1 MDDLRKRFGRLVT
14 AHRRRLGYTQE
25 QLAERAGVSVDTIS
39 KIEVGATGARF
50 PMIER
55 IASALQVDPAELFSS
70 EVPSGALKRAKLNE
84 ITISLAS
91 LPEKNLQWVSDL
103 LDVALRRKP

>member
-55 IASALQVDPAELFSS
+55 IASALQVDPAELFSA

-84 ITISLAS
+84 ITISLAA
-91 LPEKNLQWVSDL
+91 LPDKDLQWIGDL
-103 LDVALRRKP
+103 LNVALRR

>member
-84 ITISLAS
+84 VTISLAA
-91 LPEKNLQWVSDL
+91 LPDKDLQWISDL
-103 LDVALRRKP
+103 LNVALRR

>member
-14 AHRRRLGYTQE
+14 AHRRRHGYTQE

-55 IASALQVDPAELFSS
+55 IASALQVDPAELFSP

-84 ITISLAS
+84 ITISLAV
-91 LPEKNLQWVSDL
+91 LPEKDLQWVGDL
-103 LDVALRRKP
+103 LDVALRRQQ